1 MYRYAEHRAAAV
13 AINQALK
20 AASAAAAAAED
31 PAPAAAADAAES
43 AEEGGI
49 SAEVL
54 VRRVCDAITA
64 SGGVVDYVEVGII
77 KVQLEKASDPAWCD
91 PTLKP
96 PNKR

>member
-1 MYRYAEHRAAAV
+1 LLSK
-13 AINQALK
+13 AICTATP
-20 AASAAAAAAED
+20 ST
-31 PAPAAAADAAES
+31 APAAAADAAES